1 MYLREESREH
11 EEGTRKKRKRNEI
24 NINSMTFNHPK
35 NRLVINTK
43 RIEMAGKD
51 PDDILVDH
59 PGQLK

>member
-1 MYLREESREH
+1 MYLREESREQ
-11 EEGTRKKRKRNEI
+11 EEGTRKKRKRNAI

-51 PDDILVDH
+51 PDDILGDH
-59 PGQLK
+59 PRQLK

>member
-1 MYLREESREH
+1 MYLREEWREQ

-24 NINSMTFNHPK
+24 NINPK

-59 PGQLK
+59 PR